1 MSLVYVITLVLL
13 CIYGLLLAYY
23 HRSFCQL
30 QANEE
35 VPPSFQP
42 QTRITVLVPAR
53 NEERN
58 IRACI
63 DAILAQEYPAE
74 LLECIII
81 DDHSEDSTAAMVHA
95 YSDPGLRLISLQ
107 TVLPEGAV
115 NSYKKK
121 AIEAGVAAANGE
133 LIVTT
138 DADCLV
144 PPAWLRTI
152 AHTYEKAQPCLVAGP
167 VRMSAGKGW
176 LPAFQALDFLSLQG
190 ITAASVYKGFH
201 SMCNGANLAYTKK
214 AFHSVDGYQGID
226 HLASGDDMLLMH
238 KIAQQFPGKISYL
251 KHRNAIVNTEPAP
264 TLKAF
269 LKQRIRWASKAQAYD
284 DKSVFRVLLL
294 VYILN
299 LILLLQIF
307 IAPFSA
313 AQLKWTILF
322 IGIKTL
328 VEWPFMYS
336 VAAFYDQRS
345 LMRWFPLF
353 QPLHILYTVVAGSF
367 GQFGTYVWKG
377 RQVK

>member
-1 MSLVYVITLVLL
+1 MSILYVITLVLL
-13 CIYGLLLAYY
+13 IVYGSLLAFY

-30 QANEE
+30 QGDEP
-35 VPPSFQP
+35 VSPSYQP
-42 QTRITVLVPAR
+42 ATRITVLVPAR
-53 NEERN
+53 NEELN
-58 IRACI
+58 IHACI
-63 DAILAQEYPAE
+63 DSILAQDYPPE
-74 LLECIII
+74 LCECIII
-81 DDHSEDSTAAMVHA
+81 DDHSEDRTAAIVRT
-95 YSDPGLRLISLQ
+95 YTDPRLKLLSLQ
-107 TVLPEGAV
+107 TILPDGAV

-121 AIEAGVAAANGE
+121 AIEAGVAEANGE

-152 AHTYEKAQPCLVAGP
+152 AATYEKTRPCLIAGP
-167 VRMSAGKGW
+167 VCMSHLQGW

-201 SMCNGANLAYTKK
+201 SMCNGANLAYTRN

-226 HLASGDDMLLMH
+226 HLASGDDMFLMH

-251 KHRNAIVNTEPAP
+251 KHRNAIVNTAPAP

-269 LKQRIRWASKAQAYD
+269 LQQRIRWASKAQAYD

-307 IAPFSA
+307 IASFSVE
-313 AQLKWTILF
+313 QLKWTIIF
-322 IGIKTL
+322 IAIKTL
-328 VEWPFMYS
+328 LEWPFMNS
-336 VAAFYDQRS
+336 VTTFYQQRR